1 MPSQVPPASR
11 SRPART
17 FGWSSQKAT
26 CAAGRP
32 KYSSRLAAT
41 IKRLRGC
48 VRQANAMRH
57 MAYERQETSMAQ
69 VFCYQPLEA
78 AEDFLLSR
86 RARDEQRGEA
96 VALDQSGDL
105 RFETR
110 GVGDVFVDLH
120 PGGLIVAAPQEASA
134 YARGFGEFSLQGANS
149 RARAHG
155 VFRRH
160 AVVDVIARLQG
171 MA

>member
-1 MPSQVPPASR
+1 MKGKKPA
-11 SRPART
+11 
-17 FGWSSQKAT
+17 
-26 CAAGRP
+26 
-32 KYSSRLAAT
+32 
-41 IKRLRGC
+41 
-48 VRQANAMRH
+48 
-57 MAYERQETSMAQ
+57 MAQ
-69 VFCYQPLEA
+69 VFCYHPLEA
-78 AEDFLLSR
+78 AEDFLFSR
-86 RARDEQRGEA
+86 RARDEQRAEA

-134 YARGFGEFSLQGANS
+134 YARSFGELSLQGADG

-160 AVVDVIARLQG
+160 TIVDVIARLQG